1 MRNAQIS
8 ARLQAAL
15 LVLLLSLGAL
25 ASGPVG
31 AQTAQTSQPFRYTLE
46 QWTRILDNAE
56 RYLQSGVR
64 ARERLPEITA
74 DVQRVR
80 AEAAE
85 VRTETVQRI
94 ETLTRLL
101 TALGEP
107 PIPSEDALP
116 EPPAVTEQRQEYR
129 EQLAVLQAR
138 LSLTELTIARAQ
150 ELLRDLSQLARSE
163 LIERLERRDPVPLA
177 PDTLAVAVPELL
189 AHMARLIEA
198 PAAWYANLTEEERA
212 TPGLVTEI
220 LLAALTLLVATL
232 VRYMLLRR
240 FCRYDTEEV
249 PTYARRFVAAISE
262 GIAKGIVPASVFGV
276 IHLRLEYSDRA
287 WIEVVNQGLFGTMLT
302 SASLVMFFYLIVL
315 ESQRAV
321 LSPEQP
327 NWRLIDMSPTKT
339 RMLSRRI
346 VILAT
351 LIAVDAFLLLVSQDL
366 QVSDQLESAYQF
378 VMKSLQ
384 GVWAIMLSRGYLYR
398 DKPVSDERA
407 GAEPANESPTIKEV
421 PGSSMAV
428 GGAPGRLWIA
438 IRLVVV
444 LLSAGGIAA
453 MAAGYIQ
460 LGVYMVSSV
469 ISSGLIAGFLILLR
483 ALFRESIGLMM
494 RSTFVMDRLDLGH
507 STRRTV
513 KFWLRA
519 ALDPLMLL
527 LGVALIAPV
536 WGVPLV
542 DIRRWAGGFLEGF
555 TVGNVT
561 ISIVDILLGLL
572 AFIVALVLSRAFQ
585 RTLTDRVLPE
595 LELQPGV
602 QHSLSAGAGYIGV
615 IFAFGIAV
623 GVAGFDLTSLAI
635 IAGGLSLGIGIGLQG
650 VVNNFVSGLIMLIER
665 PVNVGDWVVVGQ
677 HEGFVKRIAIRA
689 TEIET
694 WELASVLIPNSEFI
708 NNAVTNWTLTNTR
721 GRVEVRVHVSR
732 ECDVARVRDI
742 MLQAANEHPLV
753 LIDPEAFVLFKDFN
767 PSSLEIELRCYTGD
781 VVNKLV
787 IASDIRYRITRQFR
801 AEGIVIPFP
810 QQILWLGEGGEK
822 LTIVRGT
829 GVEDGRD
836 AGSPAAK
843 PET

>member
-1 MRNAQIS
+1 VRYPLWAALI
-8 ARLQAAL
+8 AAL
-15 LVLLLSLGAL
+15 LTLLLPAL
-25 ASGPVG
+25 PGQAAWS
-31 AQTAQTSQPFRYTLE
+31 QTTEPSQPFRYTQE
-46 QWTRILDNAE
+46 QWTRTLDNAE
-56 RYLQSGVR
+56 QYLQSAAR
-64 ARERLPEITA
+64 ARERLPEITSE
-74 DVQRVR
+74 VRRVR
-80 AEAAE
+80 GEAAE
-85 VRTETVQRI
+85 VRAETVQRI
-94 ETLTRLL
+94 ETTTRLL

-107 PIPSEDALP
+107 AVPSEDALP
-116 EPPAVTEQRQEYR
+116 EPPAVTEQRQEFR

-138 LSLTELTIARAQ
+138 LSLTELTIARAE
-150 ELLRDLSQLARSE
+150 ELLSDLSELARSE
-163 LIERLERRDPVPLA
+163 LIERLERRDPVPLV
-177 PDTLAVAVPELL
+177 PDTLAVAVPEFLG
-189 AHMARLIEA
+189 HMARLIEA
-198 PAAWYANLTEEERA
+198 PASWYADLTERERA
-212 TPGLVTEI
+212 TPGLVTEF
-220 LLAALTLLVATL
+220 LLAAGTLLLATL
-232 VRYMLLRR
+232 LRYMLLRR

-262 GIAKGIVPASVFGV
+262 GVARGIVPASVFGV
-276 IHLRLEYSDRA
+276 VHLRLEYSDAA
-287 WIEVVNQGLFGTMLT
+287 WIQVVNQGLFGTVLT
-302 SASLVMFFYLIVL
+302 GISQVMFFYLIIL
-315 ESQRAV
+315 EAQRAV

-327 NWRLIDMSPTKT
+327 NWRLIDLSPVKS

-346 VILAT
+346 VVLAT
-351 LIAVDAFLLLVSQDL
+351 LIAIDAFFLLIARDL

-384 GVWAIMLSRGYLYR
+384 AVWAILLARGYLYR
-398 DKPVSDERA
+398 DEPLPA
-407 GAEPANESPTIKEV
+407 AAPGAAPEAATPSVKEM

-428 GGAPGRLWIA
+428 GGGPSRLWVA
-438 IRLVVV
+438 VRLMV
-444 LLSAGGIAA
+444 LLLSVGGIGA

-460 LGVYMVSSV
+460 LGVYLISSV

-494 RSTFVMDRLDLGH
+494 RSHFILDRLDLGH
-507 STRRTV
+507 GTRRTV

-536 WGVPLV
+536 WGVPLN

-572 AFIVALVLSRAFQ
+572 AFLVALVLSRAFQ
-585 RTLTDRVLPE
+585 RTLSDRVLPE
-595 LELQPGV
+595 MELQPGV
-602 QHSLSAGAGYIGV
+602 QHSLSAGAGYVGV
-615 IFAFGIAV
+615 IIAFAVAV

-635 IAGGLSLGIGIGLQG
+635 IAGGLSLGVGIGLQS
-650 VVNNFVSGLIMLIER
+650 VVNNFVCGLIMLIER

-708 NNAVTNWTLTNTR
+708 NNAVTNLTLTNTR
-721 GRVEVRVHVSR
+721 GRIEVRVHVSR

-753 LIDPEAFVLFKDFN
+753 LIEPEAFVLFMDFN
-767 PSSLEIELRCYTGD
+767 PSSLEIELRCFTGD

-822 LTIVRGT
+822 LTIVRETAGE
-829 GVEDGRD
+829 GGRG
-836 AGSPAAK
+836 AGSPAAT
-843 PET
+843 PDS